1 MVRGFLIKIKKL
13 GQGRENSKAFL
24 KENPEIA
31 DEITK
36 AIQNS
41 MGIEGMISGS
51 EDDEGGE

>member
-51 EDDEGGE
+51 EDDEGEE